1 MYIRISYISFHLG
14 KHRKAEICRNLKAL
28 CFDTGYLRDWSEM
41 WELYSNLEQTV
52 HKTHG
57 DEHFNFIL
65 VSELDHSSGNVQPEN
80 QTK

>member
-1 MYIRISYISFHLG
+1 
-14 KHRKAEICRNLKAL
+14 
-28 CFDTGYLRDWSEM
+28 M

-52 HKTHG
+52 HKTRG